1 MRYEERPLLIYW
13 ELTRACELACRHC
26 RAEAI
31 PWRDPRELS
40 TVEGLALLDRL
51 AAFGP
56 PLPHLVL
63 TGGDPLQRPDLF
75 DLIAAARERGFS
87 VALTP
92 SGTYAL
98 TEGVIRRLQAAGVW
112 MLALS
117 LDGATAERHDALRG
131 VPGSFEGTVRAV
143 RWARAAGLPVQVN
156 TLVCAETVGDLPAV
170 VDRLIEWGVARW
182 SLFFLVPTGRGRV
195 LREISP
201 EESERL
207 MHWLLDLAPQVPF
220 SIKTTEAPHYRRV
233 AVQRNGKDVPVE
245 IRRGFGVRDGNGIMF
260 VSHIGEI
267 YPAGFLPLP
276 LGDVRREDPV
286 AVYREHPVFRALRDP
301 DRLKGKC
308 GRCPFRAICGGS
320 RARAYAVTG
329 DPLESDPLCPYSP

>member
-156 TLVCAETVGDLPAV
+156 TLVCAETVGDLPAM

>member
-40 TVEGLALLDRL
+40 TAEGLALLDRL

-98 TEGVIRRLQAAGVW
+98 TEAVIRRLQAVGVW

-117 LDGATAERHDALRG
+117 LDGATAEGHDALRG
-131 VPGSFEGTVRAV
+131 VPGSFEATVRAA
-143 RWARAAGLPVQVN
+143 RWARAAGLPVQIN
-156 TLVCAETVGDLPAV
+156 TLVCAETVGDLPAM
-170 VDRLIEWGVARW
+170 VDRLIELGVARW

-276 LGDVRREDPV
+276 LGNVRREDPV

>member
-40 TVEGLALLDRL
+40 TAEGLALLDRL

-98 TEGVIRRLQAAGVW
+98 TEAVIRRLQAAGVW

-117 LDGATAERHDALRG
+117 LDGATAEGHDALRG
-131 VPGSFEGTVRAV
+131 VPGSFEATVRAA
-143 RWARAAGLPVQVN
+143 RWARAAGLPVQIN
-156 TLVCAETVGDLPAV
+156 TLVCAETVGDLPAM
-170 VDRLIEWGVARW
+170 VDRLIELGVARW

>member
-156 TLVCAETVGDLPAV
+156 TLVCAETVGDLPAM

-276 LGDVRREDPV
+276 LRDVRREDPV

-301 DRLKGKC
+301 DRLKRKC